1 MARTISSER
10 VGFSLEAESRRVE
23 TATPGERPFRIAV
36 LGDFSGR
43 GGADGSEPAPALNMK
58 ARLVD
63 RDNVEDVLGEFGAR
77 LRLALGDDLAAEL
90 EFRSLDDF
98 HPDHLYRTQPVFQAI
113 RSMRERL
120 LDPASFGAAA
130 AELMGSAPEAAEAA
144 PLPPAPVDLLEQML
158 GEAGHA
164 GPAKPA
170 RKRDAFSEF
179 LSRVTA
185 PYLEPGRDP
194 REEEL
199 VKQIDAAATRQM
211 RAILHHPA
219 FQALESLWRGVY
231 WLARGLETG
240 GDLKLLLINATKAE
254 MAADL
259 LADVDTESTAVY
271 KALVE
276 KTVGTPGAETWAVLA
291 GHYAFGPETDDLV
304 FLGRMAAV
312 ARAAGAPWIAAADP
326 RLAGCSSFAATP
338 DVDDWDKAG
347 NGGWQAL
354 RELGGVNFVGLAAP
368 RFLLRP
374 PYGKDTEACERFA
387 FEEIENP
394 GNFDGYLWGNPAL
407 ACAFLLGKTFEERGW
422 ALRPGEVRE
431 IDGLPLYIYKEDG
444 ESVSLPCAEMWM
456 TERAASRMLERGLMP
471 LASIKNDGAATLVR
485 FQSIAHPP
493 APLSGGWE

>member
-1 MARTISSER
+1 MAKTISSER
-10 VGFSLEAESRRVE
+10 VGFRLEAESRREE
-23 TATPGERPFRIAV
+23 TAAPGERAFRIAV

-43 GGADGSEPAPALNMK
+43 GAADGSEPAPALNLK

-77 LRLALGDDLAAEL
+77 LHLPLGDELTAEL

-98 HPDHLYRTQPVFQAI
+98 HPDRLYRTQPVFQAM
-113 RSMRERL
+113 RSMRDRL
-120 LDPASFGAAA
+120 LDPAAFGAAA

-144 PLPPAPVDLLEQML
+144 PLPPAPVDLLERML
-158 GEAGHA
+158 GDAGHA

-194 REEEL
+194 REGEL

-219 FQALESLWRGVY
+219 FQELEALWRGVY

-240 GDLKLLLINATKAE
+240 TELKLLLIDATKRQLTS
-254 MAADL
+254 DL
-259 LADVDTESTAVY
+259 LADVETESTGVY
-271 KALVE
+271 KALVDR
-276 KTVGTPGAETWAVLA
+276 TVGTPGAPTWAVLA
-291 GHYAFGPETDDLV
+291 GNYTFGPETDDLV

-312 ARAAGAPWIAAADP
+312 ARAAQAPWIAAADP
-326 RLAGCSSFAATP
+326 RLAGCSSFSGTP
-338 DVDDWDKAG
+338 DVDDWAKAG
-347 NGGWQAL
+347 HGGWQAL

-387 FEEIENP
+387 FEEVEDP
-394 GNFDGYLWGNPAL
+394 EESAAYLWGNPAL
-407 ACAFLLGKTFEERGW
+407 ACAFLLGKAFEEDGW
-422 ALRPGEVRE
+422 AMHPGAVRQ
-431 IDGLPLYIYKEDG
+431 IDRLPLYVYKQDG

-456 TERAASRMLERGLMP
+456 TERAAARMMERGLMP

-485 FQSIAHPP
+485 FQSISFPP
-493 APLSGGWE
+493 APLGGGWQ